1 MFKIL
6 WLDSAVN
13 DLARLRVFIAEVN
26 PNAASKAANII
37 KGATDNLQE
46 FPLIGRP
53 VEELE
58 DFYDLFIEFGAS
70 GYHLRYKLFNEKSA
84 IVFISKSKSKGCL
97 NTDKF
102 I

>member
-13 DLARLRVFIAEVN
+13 DLVRLRAFIAEVN
-26 PNAASKAANII
+26 PNAASKAANAI
-37 KGATDNLQE
+37 KEATDNLQE
-46 FPLIGRP
+46 FPLLGKP

-70 GYHLRYKLFNEKSA
+70 GYHLRYKLFNEKIYIIHIKHSRELD
-84 IVFISKSKSKGCL
+84 FCDL
-97 NTDKF
+97 D
-102 I
+102 